1 MRRALMASGAIALV
15 AGAATWFVSI
25 AGAQGG
31 GTLEVEVKYN
41 GAPQVEK
48 LKVNKDTEKC
58 GTEATVEK
66 VVVGGNKGLANAVVS
81 VPGAKGA
88 SKAKAVVDQ
97 HGCKFVPHVTV
108 MQPGEV
114 EFKNSDDILHNLHTY
129 STANPSI
136 NKAQPK
142 FKKTM
147 TEKLEK
153 PEFVKITCD
162 VHSWMLGW
170 VAVFYFGVPFKGSVG
185 LLALGSALYLL
196 GTCGLGLLISLLVRS
211 QQAAIIIATITASIV
226 AIQFSGM
233 FAPVE
238 SMTGVNRWIAIVL
251 PASHYRNIVV
261 GAFLKRSGF
270 EVLQADFASLAAFA
284 LVVLVACHRLF
295 RKRTAS

>member
-1 MRRALMASGAIALV
+1 MRRTLTAGTAIALMT
-15 AGAATWFVSI
+15 GAAMWFVTG

-31 GTLEVEVKYN
+31 GTIEADVKYN

-58 GTEATVEK
+58 GTEAVIEK

-88 SKAKAVVDQ
+88 TKAKAVLDQ
-97 HGCKFVPHVTV
+97 RGCKFVPHVVV
-108 MQPGEV
+108 MQPGEL
-114 EFKNSDDILHNLHTY
+114 EIKNSDDILHNIHTY

-170 VAVFYFGVPFKGSVG
+170 VAVVPGLAGVTDKDGVTKIENVPAGKQKIEVWHETLGKQEKDVDVKAGQVTKVSFEMKG
-185 LLALGSALYLL
+185 
-196 GTCGLGLLISLLVRS
+196 
-211 QQAAIIIATITASIV
+211 
-226 AIQFSGM
+226 
-233 FAPVE
+233 
-238 SMTGVNRWIAIVL
+238 
-251 PASHYRNIVV
+251 
-261 GAFLKRSGF
+261 K
-270 EVLQADFASLAAFA
+270 
-284 LVVLVACHRLF
+284 
-295 RKRTAS
+295 